1 MRNPK
6 FHKLLKEIGKLH
18 DKKNTDYATDEDP
31 LANLKDCERLGQD
44 PIMGTVVRMQD
55 KMRRIENFFKN
66 GILRN
71 ESVRDS
77 LIDLCVYSLLAVV
90 IHDEENRKTA
100 KQAKKG

>member
-1 MRNPK
+1 MRNPE
-6 FHKLLKEIGKLH
+6 FHKLLKEIGELH
-18 DKKNTDYATDEDP
+18 DKKNKDYATAEDP

-55 KMRRIENFFKN
+55 KMRRIENFFRN